1 MILFTSVTKKTFLKG
16 SVIYLCLATFLILFT
31 IVYEHFSYGESS
43 IFMRTM
49 FVSPILAAL
58 LLRLAS
64 QKGSWLKSR
73 LSLLFFNSSVAILV
87 SAGLVRGI
95 VEVSGRQ
102 TNIDHL
108 YWYVAILFVILS
120 IISCLFSRKPIEY

>member
-31 IVYEHFSYGESS
+31 IVYEYFSYGESS

-64 QKGSWLKSR
+64 QKGSWLKNH
-73 LSLLFFNSSVAILV
+73 LSLAFFNSSIAIFV
-87 SAGLVRGI
+87 SGGLIKGI
-95 VEVSGRQ
+95 VEVSGRH
-102 TNIDHL
+102 TNIDQP
-108 YWYVAILFVILS
+108 YWYAASLFVILS
-120 IISCLFSRKPIEY
+120 IISGLFSRKPIE